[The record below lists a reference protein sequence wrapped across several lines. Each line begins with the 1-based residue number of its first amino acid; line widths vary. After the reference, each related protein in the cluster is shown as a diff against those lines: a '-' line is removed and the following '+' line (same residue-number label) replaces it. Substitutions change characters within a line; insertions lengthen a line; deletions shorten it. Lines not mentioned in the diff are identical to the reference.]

1 MVGKESEKGSEMK
14 AFEEVDINRIKPNEF
29 NPQRMSDDKFNLLCN
44 NIQRVGMNDPIQVV
58 RLKDYDLIV
67 DGEHRWRACK
77 ALGIKTVPVIIV
89 ELENED
95 EVKFQNMRANILRG
109 NIDPEKFAKLYDDLA
124 KTYGEQLT
132 QEMMGFAD
140 EAEFEKLYQS
150 VKRAL
155 PPELQKGL
163 EEAKKEIKTI
173 AGLSQILNSLFAR
186 YGATLKYSFMTF
198 EYGGRKHT
206 VVMMDRKLK
215 DQIELLKKYCIEYKK
230 GICPFLTQAIKGL
243 FKEGLE

>member
-1 MVGKESEKGSEMK
+1 MLNAEAVEIYTENLKEGSVVVQFSE
-14 AFEEVDINRIKPNEF
+14 FEGF
-29 NPQRMSDDKFNLLCN
+29 M
-44 NIQRVGMNDPIQVV
+44 PIDRKKNV
-58 RLKDYDLIV
+58 
-67 DGEHRWRACK
+67 HRSSYRHFLNASQHF
-77 ALGIKTVPVIIV
+77 II
-89 ELENED
+89 
-95 EVKFQNMRANILRG
+95 RG
-109 NIDPEKFAKLYDDLA
+109 QIDPQKFAKVYDDLA
-124 KTYGEQLT
+124 KTYGQELT

-173 AGLSQILNSLFAR
+173 AGLSQILNSLFAK
-186 YGATLKYSFMTF
+186 YGDTLKYSFMTF

-215 DQIELLKKYCIEYKK
+215 DQVELLKKYCIEYKK
-230 GICPFLTQAIKGL
+230 GICPLLTDAIRTL
-243 FKEGLE
+243 FKGGIE

>member
-1 MVGKESEKGSEMK
+1 MTGKKVFIEAHIGTFS
-14 AFEEVDINRIKPNEF
+14 
-29 NPQRMSDDKFNLLCN
+29 
-44 NIQRVGMNDPIQVV
+44 
-58 RLKDYDLIV
+58 
-67 DGEHRWRACK
+67 
-77 ALGIKTVPVIIV
+77 
-89 ELENED
+89 
-95 EVKFQNMRANILRG
+95 MRANNFIRG
-109 NIDPEKFAKLYDDLA
+109 QIDPQKFAKLYDDLA
-124 KTYGEQLT
+124 KTYGQELT

-140 EAEFEKLYQS
+140 EAEFERLYQS

-186 YGATLKYSFMTF
+186 YGDTLKYSFMTF

-215 DQIELLKKYCIEYKK
+215 DQVELLKKYCIEYKK
-230 GICPFLTQAIKGL
+230 GICSLLTQAIIEL
-243 FKEGLE
+243 FKGGVE